1 MRVFEW
7 ISARPNVKVVLVN
20 IFAGITDLAEPEN
33 QFEDSAT
40 RLLEVYVPVRTPG
53 GTDLLFEA
61 YFRYNGVAEAGR
73 RVWERFAPVMFGALI
88 VVTLLHELARR
99 KGRYGLATLC
109 VSGGQGMA
117 VLFERL

>member
-1 MRVFEW
+1 MKDMDLVELNEAFAAQVIACDRELGFDH
-7 ISARPNVKVVLVN
+7 AKLNVNGGAIAL
-20 IFAGITDLAEPEN
+20 GHPTGC
-33 QFEDSAT
+33 SGT
-40 RLLEVYVPVRTPG
+40 R
-53 GTDLLFEA
+53 
-61 YFRYNGVAEAGR
+61 
-73 RVWERFAPVMFGALI
+73 I